1 MQDLRVG
8 NKYRIGRKIGS
19 GSFGDI
25 YLGTNIISGEEIAI
39 KLESVKAKHPQLEY
53 EARVYKSLAGGVGIP
68 FVRWFGTECD
78 YNAMVL
84 DLLGPSLED
93 LFNFCNRKFSLKTVL
108 LLADQ
113 LISRIEYIHAKSFIH
128 RDIKP
133 DNFLM
138 GIGKRGNQVNVIDF
152 GLAKKYRDP
161 KTHFHIPYREN
172 KNLTGT
178 ARYASINTHLGVEQS
193 RRDDME
199 SLGYVMLYFC
209 RGSLPWQGLKAAT
222 KKQKY
227 DRIMEKKMTTPT
239 EVLCRGFPNE
249 FAIYLNYTRSL
260 RFDDKPDYSYLR
272 KIFRD
277 LFVREGFQYDYV
289 FDWTV
294 YKYQKNAQAIA
305 QQTQTGPAAAEEAD
319 EKPRR
324 TNAATAGNSGITDKR
339 RGPVNPRPEGTGIRE
354 LGSARSRGTGSDGQY
369 FPRKRGFSTS
379 VALGARKRRGQG
391 VVLDTIALPARNGVE
406 ERAGVV
412 GESPSASAQSDQ
424 VAEENADAAPELT
437 DEDYA
442 MLAECVDALD
452 AAVLAE
458 NDLEALR
465 EVLEQYAG
473 DARVLAVR
481 EVFGEKLPVGLLMEE
496 DEMRLYEEMYGGI
509 EGVELGVWYE
519 MQAAMESEGA
529 DEGEWGAETVDE
541 DNEGSKALET
551 RERTTAADLRLEE
564 DIRGIRDEDIDDE
577 ATDYAESGPDSTA
590 RAHHLTIANRAST
603 SPSTLQLS
611 KLTLTDQIQAIVANT
626 SPVHLTEAAHK
637 IFGGIGLPYSVS
649 TPSLAKTMQ
658 QKPVALDVSQGRMT
672 DMEGDAFMAVLM
684 PAMYATVTNVLTET
698 RKRLGTAW
706 AESLVRKAEAG
717 ELRILDAGGA
727 GAGVLAV
734 RELLRAEWERM
745 HEDDISLDAG
755 TAVAEPDGKIGGS
768 GLSAPLGN
776 AVVLTGSDALRHR
789 SSKLLDNT
797 TFVPR
802 LPDYGHTETAKQTGK
817 FDFVIAPHTLWP
829 IREDYARR
837 THVDN
842 MWSLVHADGGVLV
855 MLEKGV
861 PRGFEAIA
869 GARQHLL
876 NAHIASPGDEARSA
890 NIREPEIEW
899 EGSGPT
905 KEAGMIIAP
914 CTNHTACPMYS
925 GANKGTVKGRKD
937 ICHFEQRYIRP
948 PFLQKIVNARDKNFE
963 DVKFSYLAV
972 LRGQDLRSPQP
983 KTPNIFADQP
993 VALQGPEALGLAAT
1007 GYELHSRE
1015 ADAGVSSLSLPRQI
1029 LPPLKRHGHVTM
1041 DLCTPLG
1048 TLERWVVPKSFSR
1061 QAYRDARKT
1070 QWGDLWAL
1078 GAKTRVER
1086 AARGAGKHAK
1096 KEVLLDAEEGRV
1108 PRKGLSKRKIKEKRR
1123 GKERRAGRVG
1133 VLLGRDEF
1141 G

>member
-1 MQDLRVG
+1 M
-8 NKYRIGRKIGS
+8 
-19 GSFGDI
+19 
-25 YLGTNIISGEEIAI
+25 
-39 KLESVKAKHPQLEY
+39 
-53 EARVYKSLAGGVGIP
+53 LA
-68 FVRWFGTECD
+68 
-78 YNAMVL
+78 
-84 DLLGPSLED
+84 S
-93 LFNFCNRKFSLKTVL
+93 FSLHRTACNTCRL
-108 LLADQ
+108 RA
-113 LISRIEYIHAKSFIH
+113 LIASKIF
-128 RDIKP
+128 
-133 DNFLM
+133 
-138 GIGKRGNQVNVIDF
+138 
-152 GLAKKYRDP
+152 
-161 KTHFHIPYREN
+161 
-172 KNLTGT
+172 
-178 ARYASINTHLGVEQS
+178 ARS
-193 RRDDME
+193 
-199 SLGYVMLYFC
+199 
-209 RGSLPWQGLKAAT
+209 
-222 KKQKY
+222 
-227 DRIMEKKMTTPT
+227 
-239 EVLCRGFPNE
+239 RGFA
-249 FAIYLNYTRSL
+249 AISL
-260 RFDDKPDYSYLR
+260 LSR
-272 KIFRD
+272 K
-277 LFVREGFQYDYV
+277 
-289 FDWTV
+289 
-294 YKYQKNAQAIA
+294 
-305 QQTQTGPAAAEEAD
+305 
-319 EKPRR
+319 
-324 TNAATAGNSGITDKR
+324 
-339 RGPVNPRPEGTGIRE
+339 E
-354 LGSARSRGTGSDGQY
+354 LGSARWHDAAGDGQNTS
-369 FPRKRGFSTS
+369 RRRGFAES

-391 VVLDTIALPARNGVE
+391 IVLDTIALPPRGEVD

-412 GESPSASAQSDQ
+412 GESPSALAQP
-424 VAEENADAAPELT
+424 AEIVEEDGEAALELT

-458 NDLEALR
+458 DGLEALR
-465 EVLEQYAG
+465 EALEPYAG

-481 EVFGEKLPVGLLMEE
+481 EVFGENLPVGLLMEE
-496 DEMRLYEEMYGGI
+496 EEMRLYEAMYG
-509 EGVELGVWYE
+509 EVEEVELGLWYE
-519 MQAAMESEGA
+519 MQAAME
-529 DEGEWGAETVDE
+529 
-541 DNEGSKALET
+541 NEGPDKDGWEAEVSSGDAEGRKAPET
-551 RERTTAADLRLEE
+551 SGRTTAADLRLEE
-564 DIRGIRDEDIDDE
+564 DIRGVRDEDIDDE
-577 ATDYAESGPDSTA
+577 ATDYAESEPDPTA
-590 RAHHLTIANRAST
+590 RAHHLTVANRAST

-611 KLTLTDQIQAIVANT
+611 KLTLTDPIQAIIANT

-684 PAMYATVTNVLTET
+684 PAMYATITNVLAET

-745 HEDDISLDAG
+745 HEDDISADAG
-755 TAVAEPDGKIGGS
+755 TAVAEADGKLGGS

-829 IREDYARR
+829 IREDYVRR

-842 MWSLVHADGGVLV
+842 LWSLVNADSGVLI

-869 GARQHLL
+869 SARQHLL

-890 NIREPEIEW
+890 NIQEPEIEW
-899 EGSGPT
+899 EGSAQA

-972 LRGQDLRSPQP
+972 LRGQDLRLPQP
-983 KTPNIFADQP
+983 ETPNVFADQP
-993 VALQGPEALGLAAT
+993 VALQGPEALELAAT
-1007 GYELHSRE
+1007 GYELHNRE
-1015 ADAGVSSLSLPRQI
+1015 TDAGVSSLSLPRQI

-1133 VLLGRDEF
+1133 VLLGREEF

>member
-1 MQDLRVG
+1 MTDTQQDLRVG

-339 RGPVNPRPEGTGIRE
+339 RGPVNPRPEGTGI
-354 LGSARSRGTGSDGQY
+354 DGQY

-412 GESPSASAQSDQ
+412 GESPSALAQSDQ
-424 VAEENADAAPELT
+424 VAEENVDAAPELT

-458 NDLEALR
+458 DDLEALR
-465 EVLEQYAG
+465 EVLEPYAG

-496 DEMRLYEEMYGGI
+496 DEKRLYEEMYGGI

-519 MQAAMESEGA
+519 MQAAMESEGP

-551 RERTTAADLRLEE
+551 RERTTAADLCLEE
-564 DIRGIRDEDIDDE
+564 DIRGVRDEDIDDE

-611 KLTLTDQIQAIVANT
+611 KLTLTDPIQAIVANT

-727 GAGVLAV
+727 GVGVLAV

-829 IREDYARR
+829 IREDYVRR

-842 MWSLVHADGGVLV
+842 MWSLVNADGGVLV

-876 NAHIASPGDEARSA
+876 NAHIATSGDEARSA
-890 NIREPEIEW
+890 NNQEPEIEW
-899 EGSGPT
+899 EGSGPA

-948 PFLQKIVNARDKNFE
+948 PLLQKIVNARDKNFE

-983 KTPNIFADQP
+983 ETPNVFADQP
-993 VALQGPEALGLAAT
+993 AALQGAEALNLAAT
-1007 GYELHSRE
+1007 GYELHNRE
-1015 ADAGVSSLSLPRQI
+1015 TDAAISSLSLPRQI